1 VARRGRLAARAAAAR
16 ALRLG
21 PTRAG
26 IAALFEQVEPRLDG
40 VASLHLW
47 AHLWWD
53 EARVDFTRFHA
64 GLFTREWVERGG
76 STVAAIARRYLPA
89 D

>member
-1 VARRGRLAARAAAAR
+1 MRRLYRH
-16 ALRLG
+16 G

-26 IAALFEQVEPRLDG
+26 IAALFEQLDDRLDG

-53 EARVDFTRFHA
+53 ARRVDFSRFHA
-64 GLFTREWVERGG
+64 GLVTPEWIARGEA
-76 STVAAIARRYLPA
+76 TVAAIARRFVLGSVELGSEP
-89 D
+89 